1 MQLLSHALRR
11 PCSKYS
17 GHIPLRSCR
26 VAMKRLN
33 SESAPIRRR
42 TETRYLDITRAFV
55 AALLMACF
63 AGTATAEGLDRKTM
77 LQLLPC
83 KSAALRLCD
92 RSQGISVA
100 ALWRC
105 AATLVEH
112 QHEVG
117 RRCVTALKSYGR
129 L

>member
-1 MQLLSHALRR
+1 M
-11 PCSKYS
+11 
-17 GHIPLRSCR
+17 G
-26 VAMKRLN
+26 
-33 SESAPIRRR
+33 
-42 TETRYLDITRAFV
+42 ITRAFA
-55 AALLMACF
+55 AALFVASL
-63 AGTATAEGLDRKTM
+63 AGTATAGEVDRKTI